1 MTDETTTDD
10 RTATHGDIRDIYADQ
25 ATVFDRLDVLNRLLT
40 GRYRRRLFREAE
52 GRVLDVACGTG
63 TNRRY
68 LPGEVEYVGVDLSPA
83 MLEKAHNRFDDRGFG
98 GEFAG
103 MDAQTLAFP
112 DDSFDTVVSSLSTC
126 TFPDPTAALDEMA
139 RVCKPDGAVLLLE
152 HGRSDVDVI
161 ARAQEWWAPRHYE
174 RHACRLTQRP
184 TDVVRGSALSIT
196 SVSTALFGILT
207 AIAAR
212 PA

>member
-1 MTDETTTDD
+1 MSDDTTTDD
-10 RTATHGDIRDIYADQ
+10 RTATHEDIRAVYADQ
-25 ATVFDRLDVLNRLLT
+25 AAVFDRLDGLNRLLT
-40 GRYRRRLFREAE
+40 GRYRRRLFGQAE

-68 LPGEVEYVGVDLSPA
+68 LPGEVEYVGIDLSPA
-83 MLEKAHNRFDDRGFG
+83 MLERARDRFDDRGFG
-98 GEFAG
+98 GELAG
-103 MDAQTLAFP
+103 MDAETLAFP

-126 TFPDPTAALDEMA
+126 TFPDPIAALEEMA
-139 RVCKPDGAVLLLE
+139 RVCRPDGAVLLLE
-152 HGRSDVDVI
+152 HGRSSAEPV
-161 ARAQEWWAPRHYE
+161 ARLQEWWAPRHYE

-184 TDVVRGSALSIT
+184 TDVVDGSALSIT

-207 AIAAR
+207 AIEAR

>member
-1 MTDETTTDD
+1 MTDDTTPAD
-10 RTATHGDIRDIYADQ
+10 RTATYDDIRAIYADQ
-25 ATVFDRLDVLNRLLT
+25 AVLFDRLDALNRLLT
-40 GRYRRRLFREAE
+40 GRYRRRLFGQAE

-83 MLEKAHNRFDDRGFG
+83 MLERARDRFEDRGFG
-98 GEFAG
+98 GELAG
-103 MDAQTLAFP
+103 MDAETLAFP

-126 TFPDPTAALDEMA
+126 TFPDPTTALAEMA
-139 RVCKPDGAVLLLE
+139 RVCRPNGRVLLLE

-184 TDVVRGSALSIT
+184 TDVVRGSPLSIT
-196 SVSTALFGILT
+196 NASTALFGILT
-207 AIAAR
+207 AIEAR
-212 PA
+212 PT